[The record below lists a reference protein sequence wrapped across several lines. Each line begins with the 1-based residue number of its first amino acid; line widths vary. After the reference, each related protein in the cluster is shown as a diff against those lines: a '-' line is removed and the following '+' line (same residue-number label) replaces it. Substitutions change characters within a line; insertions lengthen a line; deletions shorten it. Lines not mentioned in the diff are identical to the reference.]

1 MSRSHS
7 VKKILILGGG
17 FAGINILR
25 KIQKL
30 FQNNENIKISLVS
43 KDNFFL
49 YTPMLPEV
57 SCGILH
63 PNDITIPIRRLCK
76 QAEFYQADVS
86 LIDLKQK
93 LVTIT
98 RVFDGK
104 VHALEYD
111 YLVLALG
118 GDTNFFGNDNIKTHS
133 FVIKT
138 VEDAIAI
145 RTQVIN
151 MLENAAQTGDHEFQ
165 KKMMTFVV
173 AGGGFAGV
181 ETIGELNHFVKE
193 SVESFYPS
201 ISKDKINMI
210 LITAQSGILPEIGER
225 LAGVAFQHLKE
236 RGVKVIT
243 NTRVVDAD
251 ESYVE
256 LDNGERISSYTLIWT
271 AGTTIEPV
279 IQQLECQHDKSGRIL
294 VDNHLRV
301 LKHPNVYA
309 LGDCSSLTDPITKK
323 PYPATAQ
330 HAIHQSNTVSYNLH
344 AVITGREQKE
354 FIFKSRGLMATMG
367 KKAGVAAVLG
377 FYLKGTLAWL
387 LWRTYHCFQI
397 PNLEKKARVV
407 TSWTIVSMFKRDL
420 TFVGK
425 IKKKTLTRVE
435 VKDEAPSIKDL
446 FRDL

>member
-1 MSRSHS
+1 MSQSS
-7 VKKILILGGG
+7 TVKKVLILGGG

-30 FQNNENIKISLVS
+30 FQNNENVKITLVS

-98 RVFDGK
+98 RTFDGK

-118 GDTNFFGNDNIKTHS
+118 GDTNFFGNDKIRTQS

-151 MLENAAQTGDHEFQ
+151 MLENAAQTTDIEYQ
-165 KKMMTFVV
+165 KKLMTFVV

-193 SVESFYPS
+193 SVKNFYPT

-225 LAGVAFQHLKE
+225 LADVAFQHLKE
-236 RGVKVIT
+236 VGVKVIT

-251 ESYVE
+251 ESYVV
-256 LDNGERISSYTLIWT
+256 LNNGEKIYSYTLIWT
-271 AGTTIEPV
+271 AGTTIELV
-279 IQQLECQHDKSGRIL
+279 IQQLECQHDRSGRIL

-301 LKHPNVYA
+301 LDNLNVYA
-309 LGDCSSLTDPITKK
+309 LGDCSSLTDPVTGK
-323 PYPATAQ
+323 PYPPTAQ
-330 HAIHQSNTVSYNLH
+330 HAIHQSDTVSHNLH
-344 AVITGREQKE
+344 AEITGKEQKE
-354 FIFKSRGLMATMG
+354 FVFKSRGLMATMG

-387 LWRTYHCFQI
+387 MWRTYHCLQV
-397 PNLEKKARVV
+397 PNLEKKARVI
-407 TSWTIVSMFKRDL
+407 TSWTIVSIFKRDL

-435 VKDEAPSIKDL
+435 IKDEAPSIKDL

>member
-1 MSRSHS
+1 MSQSLS

-30 FQNNENIKISLVS
+30 FKNNENVKITLVS

-86 LIDLKQK
+86 LIDLKQQ

-98 RVFDGK
+98 RTFDGK

-118 GDTNFFGNDNIKTHS
+118 GDTNFFGNDNIRTHS

-151 MLENAAQTGDHEFQ
+151 MLENAAQTTDPEFQ
-165 KKMMTFVV
+165 KKLMTFVV

-193 SVESFYPS
+193 AVEHFYPT

-225 LAGVAFQHLKE
+225 LAVVAFQHLKE
-236 RGVKVIT
+236 VGVKVIT
-243 NTRVVDAD
+243 NARVVNAD
-251 ESYVE
+251 ERYVE
-256 LDNGERISSYTLIWT
+256 LNSGERISSYTLIWT

-279 IQQLECQHDKSGRIL
+279 IQQLECQHDKAGRIL
-294 VDNHLRV
+294 VDNHLKV
-301 LKHPNVYA
+301 LGHPNVYA
-309 LGDCSSLTDPITKK
+309 LGDCSSLTDPITGK
-323 PYPATAQ
+323 PYPPTAQ
-330 HAIHQSNTVSYNLH
+330 HAIHQSDTVSHNLH
-344 AVITGREQKE
+344 AAITGREQKE
-354 FIFKSRGLMATMG
+354 FVFKSRGLMATMG

-377 FYLKGTLAWL
+377 FYLKGALAWFM
-387 LWRTYHCFQI
+387 WRTYHCLQV

-407 TSWTIVSMFKRDL
+407 TSWTIVSIFKRDL

-435 VKDEAPSIKDL
+435 IKDGAPSIKDL